1 MESAHWARVKE
12 IFTQALDQSPD
23 NRDRFVHGVC
33 GSDKALL
40 QDVLKLM
47 EGHTRA
53 SGTLSQPLF
62 PLTLSEI
69 AEQPPRF
76 SPSMVVA
83 RRFRIVRLIAR
94 GGMGDIYEAEDLELR
109 VRVALKTIR
118 PDIAQDERV
127 LELFKNE
134 IQAARRVTHP
144 NVCRIYDLAQH
155 VEPAT
160 GKADGEATLFLTM
173 ELLAGVTLSEHLKTH
188 GPFSLEEALPLI
200 RQLALALQAAH
211 EAGVIHR
218 DFKPCNVILTP
229 TAGGW
234 MHVTVTDFGLAV
246 VRAQSQV
253 QPLPG
258 AAGGTPAY
266 MAPEQVRGGEVT
278 TATDVYAFALVI
290 AEMVGARVQ
299 PARASRLQ
307 TILRPSS
314 AASSVILRLP
324 PAFRHWEPVLLSCLE
339 CDPAKRDSRPMAV
352 AEALIAG
359 RRGLG
364 GWSRPRTLATAAGL
378 IVLLG
383 LTALVAQRYSEWNS
397 TNPVTFR
404 KLGPD
409 DDNVSLW
416 RPSPDGRHF
425 AVTDWSTGN
434 LGLRDISTGEIRL
447 LTKEAKSPKERHVS
461 SAAFSP
467 DGNRIAYTWF
477 FPNGGS
483 ELHII
488 DRFSGEDALLVR
500 DPALTLCEVEDW
512 SPDGERILARFTWRD
527 SSQLAVI
534 SVRDRSVVFPRP
546 KGRYGNMVFAPDGA
560 HVVFSGPR
568 SSEDVESDIFEVPIY
583 GGPVTTLINDPAN
596 DQVLG
601 FSRDG
606 RRLIFSSD
614 RKGTYGVWA
623 VAFSGDAGQGEPVE
637 LAHDLGRASPI
648 GLAQDG
654 KLYYTIAT
662 NSVDVYTAEIDVTT
676 GRLLSAPNNVV
687 KRFRGSFRFPTW
699 SQDGSRLSL
708 ISSLDS
714 GPQIWIYS
722 RESHEIRT
730 IEPRLAAFNRPQW
743 DPSGDRIFVTGS
755 DRTGRSGIFR
765 VDVQSGDAEMAIDQ
779 GTLNGMEGAWAR
791 DGRTLFDRFGDPRGA
806 KAGLFRIDIQTGQR
820 LILYR
825 PPADSDLGLENLAL
839 SPDESTLAFQL
850 RQQASGASLLMLI
863 PTAGGVARQLLQI
876 MKPESF
882 LFGSFAWTADS
893 KQILAVRTRNNTSEL
908 WLVPV
913 DGGTPR
919 KVEFPSIR
927 IVQLRM
933 SPDGRTI
940 AFVSGEASGEV
951 WVAENLLP

>member
-12 IFTQALDQSPD
+12 IFTQALDRPPET
-23 NRDRFVHGVC
+23 RDAFVRQVC
-33 GSDKALL
+33 GSERAVI
-40 QDVLKLM
+40 QEVLKLLTSH
-47 EGHTRA
+47 GQASRA
-53 SGTLSQPLF
+53 LSQPLF
-62 PLTLSEI
+62 PLAVAEL

-76 SPSMVVA
+76 SPLMIVA
-83 RRFRIVRLIAR
+83 RRFRIIRLIAR

-155 VEPAT
+155 VAET
-160 GKADGEATLFLTM
+160 GEADGETTLFLTL
-173 ELLAGVTLSEHLKTH
+173 ELLAGLTLSEHLKTH
-188 GPFSLEEALPLI
+188 GPFSLEAALPLI
-200 RQLALALQAAH
+200 RQLASALQAAH

-218 DFKPCNVILTP
+218 DFKPGNVILTP
-229 TAGGW
+229 GAGGR

-246 VRAQSQV
+246 VRAQAQV
-253 QPLPG
+253 QSLPS

-266 MAPEQVRGGEVT
+266 MAPEQVHGEVT
-278 TATDVYAFALVI
+278 TATDVYALALVI

-299 PARASRLQ
+299 PARASRLK
-307 TILRPSS
+307 TILHPSS
-314 AASSVILRLP
+314 TASSVTLRLP

-339 CDPAKRDSRPMAV
+339 SDPAQRCSRPMAV
-352 AEALIAG
+352 AEALTAG

-364 GWSRPRTLATAAGL
+364 GWSRPTTLATAAGL

-383 LTALVAQRYSEWNS
+383 LSALIAQRYSEWNT

-409 DDNVSLW
+409 DDKVSLW
-416 RPSPDGRHF
+416 RPSPDGHYF
-425 AVTDWSTGN
+425 AVTDWRTGN
-434 LGLRDISTGEIRL
+434 LGLRDINTGEIRL
-447 LTKEAKSPKERHVS
+447 LTKEAKSSAERQIL

-467 DGNRIAYTWF
+467 DGNRIAYTWSS
-477 FPNGGS
+477 PNGNS
-483 ELHII
+483 ELHVI
-488 DRFSGEDALLVR
+488 DRYSREDALLVR
-500 DPALTLCEVEDW
+500 DPALTLCDVEDW
-512 SPDGERILARFTWRD
+512 SPDGGRILARFTWKD
-527 SSQLAVI
+527 SSQIAVI
-534 SVRDRSVVFPRP
+534 SVRDRSIVFPQP

-568 SSEDVESDIFEVPIY
+568 SSEDVESDIVEVPIY
-583 GGPVTTLINDPAN
+583 GGPVTTLIEDPAN
-596 DQVLG
+596 DRTIG

-623 VAFSGDAGQGEPVE
+623 VALSGNAAQGEPVE

-648 GLAQDG
+648 GLTDDG
-654 KLYYTIAT
+654 KLYYTVAT
-662 NSVDVYTAEIDVTT
+662 NSVDVYTAEIDVAT

-699 SQDGSRLSL
+699 SPDRSRLSL

-722 RESHEIRT
+722 RESHQIRA
-730 IEPRLAAFNRPQW
+730 IEPRLATFARPQW

-755 DRTGRSGIFR
+755 DRSGRSGIFR
-765 VDVQSGDAEMAIDQ
+765 VDVQSGDTKMAIDKE
-779 GTLNGMEGAWAR
+779 TLNGMEGVWAR
-791 DGRTLFDRFGDPRGA
+791 DGRTLFDRFGDARGG
-806 KAGLFRIDIQTGQR
+806 KAGLFRMDVQTGQR
-820 LILYR
+820 LVLYR
-825 PPADSDLGLENLAL
+825 PPADGDLGLENLAL

-850 RQQASGASLLMLI
+850 RKQASGASSLMLV
-863 PTAGGVARQLLQI
+863 PAAGGPPRQLLQI

-882 LFGSFAWTADS
+882 LFGSFAWTPDS

-913 DGGTPR
+913 DGGNPR
-919 KVEFPSIR
+919 KVEFPSMR

-933 SPDGRTI
+933 SSDGRTI
-940 AFVSGEASGEV
+940 AFVSGDASGEV